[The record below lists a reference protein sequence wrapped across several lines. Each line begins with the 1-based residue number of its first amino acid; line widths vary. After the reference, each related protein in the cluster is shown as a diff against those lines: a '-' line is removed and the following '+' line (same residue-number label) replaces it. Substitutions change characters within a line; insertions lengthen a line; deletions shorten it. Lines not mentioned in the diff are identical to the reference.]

1 MSEINLNNLEET
13 IDYKFSNQ
21 KYLKIALTHKSYL
34 DDHPE
39 YLSNQRY
46 EFLGDTI
53 LDYDLTI
60 YLFENYPNLDEGNLT
75 KIRSNAVDQDS
86 LVKIGNKIKIG
97 TYIFLSKSEDSSGG
111 RTKKSIIED
120 AVEALI
126 AAIYFDG
133 GLQGVNKFMSKFIY
147 PNIKE
152 LSQNPG
158 KKDYK
163 TRLQEYFA
171 KKGKKVTYTNK
182 SSGPDHSKEF
192 NSMVLLL
199 DEIIGSGKGNSKKSA
214 EQMAARDALN
224 KLNVINE

>member
-1 MSEINLNNLEET
+1 MKDIDLNKLEET
-13 IDYKFSNQ
+13 IDYKFRNI

-34 DDHPE
+34 DEESE

-60 YLFENYPNLDEGNLT
+60 YLFNNFPDLDEGNLT
-75 KIRSNAVDQDS
+75 KIRSSAVDQES
-86 LVKIGNKIKIG
+86 LVALGKKINIGEYLFLNKA
-97 TYIFLSKSEDSSGG
+97 EDATGG
-111 RTKKSIIED
+111 RNKKSIIED

-133 GLQGVNKFMSKFIY
+133 GLESVNKFVSKFIY
-147 PNIKE
+147 PNIKK
-152 LSQNPG
+152 LSESPG

-163 TRLQEYFA
+163 TRLQEHFA
-171 KKGKKVTYTNK
+171 KIGKKVVYENT

-192 NSMVLLL
+192 NSKVLLS
-199 DEIIGSGKGNSKKSA
+199 DKVIGSGIGKSKKSA
-214 EQMAARDALN
+214 EQMAAKDALTRLKN
-224 KLNVINE
+224 

>member
-1 MSEINLNNLEET
+1 MNEKKLNKFEEIIN
-13 IDYKFSNQ
+13 YKFVNP

-34 DDHPE
+34 DERSE

-60 YLFENYPNLDEGNLT
+60 YLFNNFPDLDEGNLT
-75 KIRSNAVDQDS
+75 KIRSSAVDQEA
-86 LVKIGNKIKIG
+86 LVELGHKIKIG
-97 TYIFLSKSEDSSGG
+97 EYLFLNKAEDATGG
-111 RTKKSIIED
+111 RNKKSIIED

-133 GLQGVNKFMSKFIY
+133 GLESVNKFVSKFIY

-152 LSQNPG
+152 LSEDPG

-171 KKGKKVTYTNK
+171 KIGKKVTYENS

-192 NSMVLLL
+192 NSSVLLS
-199 DEIIGSGKGNSKKSA
+199 DTVIGSGTGKSKKSA
-214 EQMAARDALN
+214 EQMAAKDALSSQKN
-224 KLNVINE
+224 K